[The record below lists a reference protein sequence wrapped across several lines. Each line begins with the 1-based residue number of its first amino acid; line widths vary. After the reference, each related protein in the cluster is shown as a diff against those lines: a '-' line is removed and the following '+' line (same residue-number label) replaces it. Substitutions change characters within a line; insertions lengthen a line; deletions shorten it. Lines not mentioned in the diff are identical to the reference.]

1 MHGTCAQNELA
12 KELQIEPSTLVRIL
26 DRMERDGWIKRIESP
41 DDRRKKM
48 IHATNQVR
56 SMWAEIVQHGEQ
68 MEERA
73 TKGLTPSQLNT
84 LKDTLAVMRKNLEA

>member
-1 MHGTCAQNELA
+1 
-12 KELQIEPSTLVRIL
+12 
-26 DRMERDGWIKRIESP
+26 
-41 DDRRKKM
+41 M